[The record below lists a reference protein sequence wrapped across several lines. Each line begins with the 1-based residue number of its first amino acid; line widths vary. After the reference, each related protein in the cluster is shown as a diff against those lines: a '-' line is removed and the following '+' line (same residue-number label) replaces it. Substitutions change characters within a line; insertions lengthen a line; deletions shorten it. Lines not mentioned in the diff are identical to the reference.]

1 MIASNQNTA
10 EVHTSPVILTIVA
23 GLASVLTVGALA
35 FLLVRYEPPTQTV
48 TGDSLEPPVLGSCDG
63 ERPGHL
69 RGRIYGDMILDI
81 DWTGNELK
89 CDGMLRPGAAG
100 TRLLFSPA
108 AGGLL
113 IVIGIDAPPDS
124 LSRREIP
131 ITLTIADETSG
142 RFFSSAGTDR
152 CWASFDEVLDSQ
164 PEPGTLALSGLAYC
178 SGSLP
183 AVNSSGSVTPGEL
196 SFAGRLTLSAE

>member
-1 MIASNQNTA
+1 MTTHTENSA
-10 EVHTSPVILTIVA
+10 ETRDVPAMLRVLT
-23 GLASVLTVGALA
+23 GLASVATVGALV
-35 FLLVRYEPPTQTV
+35 FLLARDESRPLPAS
-48 TGDSLEPPVLGSCDG
+48 GDSLEPPVLEYCDG
-63 ERPGHL
+63 DQPGHL

-81 DWTGNELK
+81 DWTGDELK
-89 CDGMLRPGAAG
+89 CDGMLRPGATG

-113 IVIGIDAPPDS
+113 IVIGVDATPDS
-124 LSRREIP
+124 LSKREIP

-152 CWASFDEVLDSQ
+152 CWASFDDVLETEV
-164 PEPGTLALSGLAYC
+164 EPGTLTLSGLAYC

-183 AVNSSGSVTPGEL
+183 AVNSSGSVTPGEM
-196 SFAGRLTLSAE
+196 SFAGRVNVRGE